1 MCTSEYSGHMNKK
14 AKRKTKPVHI
24 SFRISK
30 GMSNR
35 LNDLWEELLKVTPDI
50 SYSSAVREAMRR
62 GLL

>member
-1 MCTSEYSGHMNKK
+1 MNKK